1 MVESENKEEIN
12 TCLPNFLVLGGMKC
26 GSSALHYNLN
36 QHHQVFCPGPETK
49 QRVIFE
55 SEFTISDF
63 KAGLSRPD
71 NKEIDFFNVNYD
83 KGIKFYEKLFD
94 VDKPFKG
101 EVSPNYF
108 YGDPQRLAPRIKFSL
123 GNIKLII
130 SIRDPLKRAYSHWNH
145 IQQINPHWGE
155 KYYNVSFEEALQVN
169 DEENKLIKRSTY
181 FHRIKKWEEYFT
193 PNNVYVLLQESMLAN
208 PQEEH
213 NKIMEFLG
221 GEPFA
226 NDVNFKIKHKRTYSE
241 EFNNSYYDN
250 FSNIFKDDVN
260 SLKNEYPN
268 LDLNLWGN
276 Y

>member
-1 MVESENKEEIN
+1 MVEPENRGEAN
-12 TCLPNFLVLGGMKC
+12 THLPNFLVLGGMKC
-26 GSSALHYNLN
+26 GSTALHYNLSR
-36 QHHQVFCPGPETK
+36 HHQIFCPGPETK
-49 QRVIFE
+49 QRVITD
-55 SEFTISDF
+55 SEFSISDF
-63 KAGLSRPD
+63 KGGLSRPD
-71 NKEIDFFNVNYD
+71 NKEIDFFNVNYE

-94 VDKPFKG
+94 VDKPFRG

-108 YGDPQRLAPRIKFSL
+108 YNPEGLASRINFSL

-155 KYYNVSFEEALQVN
+155 KYYNVPFEDALQIEGESN
-169 DEENKLIKRSTY
+169 ILIKRSTY
-181 FHRIKKWEEYFT
+181 FYRIRKWKEHFT
-193 PNNVYVLLQESMLAN
+193 PNNVHVLLQESMMTN

-226 NDVNFKIKHKRTYSE
+226 NGTTFEIRHKRAYSK

-250 FSNIFKDDVN
+250 FSNIFKNDV
-260 SLKNEYPN
+260 SLLKNEYTN
-268 LDLNLWGN
+268 LDWNLWGN

>member
-1 MVESENKEEIN
+1 MVESENKEEFN

-26 GSSALHYNLN
+26 GSTALHHNLN
-36 QHHQVFCPGPETK
+36 QHHQVYCPDEETK
-49 QRVIFE
+49 QRVIND
-55 SEFTISDF
+55 SEFSISDF
-63 KAGLSRPD
+63 KGGLSRPD
-71 NKEIDFFNVNYD
+71 NKEIDFFNVNYE

-94 VDKPFKG
+94 VDKPFRG

-108 YGDPQRLAPRIKFSL
+108 YNPEGLASRIKFSL

-130 SIRDPLKRAYSHWNH
+130 SLRDPLKRAYSHWNH
-145 IQQINPHWGE
+145 IQNQNPFWGE
-155 KYYNVSFEEALQVN
+155 KYYNISFEDALKVN

-193 PNNVYVLLQESMLAN
+193 PNNIYVLLQESMLAN
-208 PQEEH
+208 PLEEH

-221 GEPFA
+221 GEPFS
-226 NDVNFKIKHKRTYSE
+226 NDVTFGIHHKRIYSE

-250 FSNIFKDDVN
+250 FSNIFKNDVN

-268 LDLNLWGN
+268 LDWNLWGN